1 MIRDL
6 HLFFKPVLVTTIK
19 RRSITVDLHTGLIS
33 MCWTL
38 TLELLIYMFCFSKS
52 ATLTTA
58 SIANEIFDILSYT
71 AIFMW
76 ENILVIKMLM
86 ELWIAKMVMSYEIY
100 PKFIWPQKPLTF
112 YNEIS
117 INILWI
123 FWEILLNIITLNFP

>member
-1 MIRDL
+1 
-6 HLFFKPVLVTTIK
+6 
-19 RRSITVDLHTGLIS
+19 

-52 ATLTTA
+52 ETLTTA